1 MRRLASWASR
11 PEVQSVVLLSVI
23 LAAAA
28 ALRLD
33 GIGTRTLNH
42 PEVYSPGIDLP
53 WHLSNPNPRL
63 TLAQTLKGSIG
74 GEPHPPGYYILML
87 GWTKVFGS
95 SILALRLPSVL
106 FGVGSVLLVYLL
118 GCLIADTKAALLAS
132 AMLAVNGFHMFYSQ
146 IARMYSMACFLGLL
160 STWLLVL
167 LARRPDRPLIYCVLY
182 VAATISALASHVYV
196 WPLFITQLLWVLV
209 IGIRTRESLVG
220 LARVQV
226 LTFILA
232 TPLIAIAA
240 YQSSAATR
248 PATLSPVSGVLR
260 YLGGGALFEIEAWDL
275 SGRSLTWWAAILA
288 LSGSLLLL
296 GAAAKAWGP
305 PTEYPP
311 SVRELD
317 GCGRIPRG
325 AMVVAALAMTS
336 SILLFAFAAKTMLP
350 MRSTTT
356 ILAASTLPGLLALV
370 DALVLNR
377 QEWLA
382 SMNQLLSKVVPLNLT
397 ARSLIL
403 VLAVVPV
410 TLVAVV
416 SVLSPMLIQ
425 RGTLIFAPY
434 LLIVLAVG
442 LCDLLRRDRRW
453 AALALMLAAVY
464 GVSVFHYKS
473 RPPSY
478 DYKGLAAQ
486 WAPEI
491 EGTDLIFVHGR
502 GHPYDWVVAPIFY
515 YLNARRYRYV
525 GRDFLQAVRNNPK
538 SRVWVM
544 SLAKVPTEPEAINAL
559 TGHELRKRINAADIS
574 AELYVPKVPA
584 APARAAWGR
593 GSPAVSRYEPSQPA
607 SERTN
612 R

>member
-1 MRRLASWASR
+1 MHRLVSWVSR
-11 PEVQSVVLLSVI
+11 PEVRAVVLLSVI

-28 ALRLD
+28 GLRLH
-33 GIGTRTLNH
+33 GVGARTLNH

-53 WHLSNPNPRL
+53 WHLSNPNPRF

-118 GCLIADTKAALLAS
+118 GCLIADTTAALFAS
-132 AMLAVNGFHMFYSQ
+132 TMLAVNGFHMFYSQ

-160 STWLLVL
+160 STFVLVL
-167 LARRPDRPLIYCVLY
+167 LSRRPSRPLIYCVLY
-182 VAATISALASHVYV
+182 GAATIWGLASHVYV

-209 IGIRTRESLVG
+209 IGIRTRASLVG

-226 LTFILA
+226 LIFILA
-232 TPLIAIAA
+232 TPLVAIAA
-240 YQSSAATR
+240 YQRSAATR
-248 PATLSPVSGVLR
+248 PATLPPVSGVLR
-260 YLGGGALFEIEAWDL
+260 YLGGGALFEINAWDL
-275 SGRSLTWWAAILA
+275 SGRSLTWLAAILA

-296 GAAAKAWGP
+296 AAAAKAWVRP
-305 PTEYPP
+305 AEYPAP
-311 SVRELD
+311 VRELH
-317 GCGRIPRG
+317 GCGRIPRQ
-325 AMVVAALAMTS
+325 AMVVAALLMTS
-336 SILLFAFAAKTMLP
+336 TILLFAFVAKTMLP
-350 MRSTTT
+350 TRSTTAV
-356 ILAASTLPGLLALV
+356 LAVSTLPVLLALL
-370 DALVLNR
+370 DALVLSR

-382 SMNQLLSKVVPLNLT
+382 SLNQLWTKVIPPNPT

-403 VLAVVPV
+403 VLAIVPV

-442 LCDLLRRDRRW
+442 LRDLLRRDRRW
-453 AALALMLAAVY
+453 AALALMLAAVS
-464 GVSVFHYKS
+464 GISVFDYKS
-473 RPPSY
+473 LSPRY

-486 WAPEI
+486 WAHEI

-502 GHPYDWVVAPIFY
+502 GHPSDWAVAPIFY
-515 YLNARRYRYV
+515 YLDAHRYRYV

-544 SLAKVPTEPEAINAL
+544 SLAKVPTEREAIDAL
-559 TGHELRKRINAADIS
+559 MGYELRKRINAADLS
-574 AELYVPKVPA
+574 AELYVPKA
-584 APARAAWGR
+584 
-593 GSPAVSRYEPSQPA
+593 SVSGA
-607 SERTN
+607 L
-612 R
+612 